1 MRIPFITGEIGINAN
16 GSVIEAKKLI
26 QMAKECDCDAVK
38 FQKRTI
44 ETVYS
49 KEYLDSPRESPW
61 GKTQREQ
68 KYGLE
73 FTREGYDEIDRYCKE
88 LGIEWFAS
96 AWDAESL
103 TFLSR
108 YNLPYNKVAS
118 PMLTNEAF
126 LHRVSIERK
135 LTFIST
141 GMSTYE
147 DISRATQIF
156 YDAQCP
162 FILMHTVSIYPL
174 RDDCSNLL
182 MIKTLRELYG
192 CPVGYSGHEVGLLQA
207 PLAVSLGAIAIER
220 HITLNRAGY
229 GTDQAASVERA
240 GLERLVRDCRLV
252 NAMLGDGV
260 KRILPGE
267 AENAKKLRYWE

>member
-1 MRIPFITGEIGINAN
+1 
-16 GSVIEAKKLI
+16 
-26 QMAKECDCDAVK
+26 
-38 FQKRTI
+38 
-44 ETVYS
+44 
-49 KEYLDSPRESPW
+49 
-61 GKTQREQ
+61 
-68 KYGLE
+68 
-73 FTREGYDEIDRYCKE
+73 
-88 LGIEWFAS
+88 
-96 AWDAESL
+96 
-103 TFLSR
+103 
-108 YNLPYNKVAS
+108 
-118 PMLTNEAF
+118 MLTNIPFVEMVADEGK
-126 LHRVSIERK
+126 I
-135 LTFIST
+135 TFIST
-141 GMSTYE
+141 GMSTYY

-162 FILMHTVSIYPL
+162 FVLMHTVSIYPL

-252 NAMLGDGV
+252 EAMLGDGV

-267 AENAKKLRYWE
+267 AENAKKLRYWEGNRGSDNGMYSRKRGQQRHPQKEH